1 MQVCIQSLEGVI
13 SSKKGEATCYYT
25 FYLLTE
31 KQIDSMHCI
40 SVNSV
45 IFRCLFAFNFAFINR
60 CISHAYN
67 MYKYLP
73 ELYFL
78 HVFRDFY

>member
-1 MQVCIQSLEGVI
+1 MSMHCHVYTCFSMQVCIQSLEGVI

-45 IFRCLFAFNFAFINR
+45 
-60 CISHAYN
+60 
-67 MYKYLP
+67 
-73 ELYFL
+73 
-78 HVFRDFY
+78 

>member
-1 MQVCIQSLEGVI
+1 MSMHCHVYTCFSMQVCIQSLEGVI

-45 IFRCLFAFNFAFINR
+45 WFFDAYLHLILHLLTDAFHMLTT
-60 CISHAYN
+60 CIHI
-67 MYKYLP
+67 
-73 ELYFL
+73 
-78 HVFRDFY
+78 